1 MAEGLTLAAI
11 ASGLPVGETL
21 AALKVTIGTDLN
33 QWVAPSALVDI
44 TGSAGSRVATP
55 IQLPTSL
62 HADGGFKVHIA
73 GDSGVPSTLDTDD
86 GSVAGA
92 QTNVALTIPLPY
104 TWNGATWV
112 RGGWTPHHKR
122 SAANNN
128 ATNLKNTPG
137 VVGYITAS
145 NTNANPRFVKFY
157 NTNAAPTPASDVPV
171 YVALIPG
178 GIEGRGTNI
187 PLPDKGIAFSVGI
200 SYAIVANEADNDNT
214 SVALGEIHLNI
225 GWL

>member
-1 MAEGLTLAAI
+1 MPEGLTLAAV

-21 AALKVTIGTDLN
+21 SALKVTIGSETN

-44 TGSAGSRVATP
+44 TGAAGARVATP
-55 IQLPTSL
+55 IQLPTTL

-73 GDSGVPSTLDTDD
+73 GDSGVASTLDDED
-86 GSVAGA
+86 GSIAAGKTA
-92 QTNVALTIPLPY
+92 VALTIPLRY

-128 ATNLKNTPG
+128 ATNIKATPG

-157 NTNAAPTPASDVPV
+157 NLAAAPAPASDVPV
-171 YVALIPG
+171 FVALIPG
-178 GIEGRGTNI
+178 GVDGRGTNI
-187 PLPDKGIAFSVGI
+187 PLPEVGIAFSVGI
-200 SYAIVANEADNDNT
+200 SYVIVANEADNDNT
-214 SVALGEIHLNI
+214 SVALGEIHLNL